1 MELNIIEGQIKRPLK
16 VVIYG
21 SEGIGKTTVAAHSIE
36 PLFIDTEG
44 GTAHLNVRRIPRPDS
59 WNELLAIIYEIAASP
74 GLCRT
79 LVCIPA
85 ITPAGTPRTAS
96 ACLRSWI

>member
-36 PLFIDTEG
+36 PLFIDTDSDYDVQSGQKLRKLFCQVGVAFAVAEFLNAG
-44 GTAHLNVRRIPRPDS
+44 FRVLLANMIHAHL
-59 WNELLAIIYEIAASP
+59 
-74 GLCRT
+74 LCP
-79 LVCIPA
+79 IGG
-85 ITPAGTPRTAS
+85 I
-96 ACLRSWI
+96 